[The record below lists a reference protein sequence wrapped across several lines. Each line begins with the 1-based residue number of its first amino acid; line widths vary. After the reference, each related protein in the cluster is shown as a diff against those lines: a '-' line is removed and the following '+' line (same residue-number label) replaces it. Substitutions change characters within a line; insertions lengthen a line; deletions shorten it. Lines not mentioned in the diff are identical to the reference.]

1 VLHRNDPY
9 LRIFPIR
16 AVYLESIDRAMS
28 HIYLTSAYFIPD
40 KALRGSLIAAAKRGV
55 DVQIL
60 LPRDSNHPTVD
71 WLSRRHW
78 YELLD
83 NGVRIF
89 GYENIMIHSKTAT
102 IDGVWSTI
110 GTANIDRLSLLQNY
124 EVNLE
129 VYDRNLAEQVERM
142 FELDKEN
149 STEITR
155 DNWTRRPL
163 PAKIAE
169 RAISSLEPLF

>member
-1 VLHRNDPY
+1 MQTVYWHIEACAIGVFQCHEFGGLTA
-9 LRIFPIR
+9 
-16 AVYLESIDRAMS
+16 AV
-28 HIYLTSAYFIPD
+28 
-40 KALRGSLIAAAKRGV
+40 KRGV

-78 YELLD
+78 YELLH

-129 VYDRNLAEQVERM
+129 VYDRGLASQVERM
-142 FELDKEN
+142 FELDKTNAVEL
-149 STEITR
+149 TLE
-155 DNWTRRPL
+155 NWTRRPL

-169 RAISSLEPLF
+169 RIISTLEPLF